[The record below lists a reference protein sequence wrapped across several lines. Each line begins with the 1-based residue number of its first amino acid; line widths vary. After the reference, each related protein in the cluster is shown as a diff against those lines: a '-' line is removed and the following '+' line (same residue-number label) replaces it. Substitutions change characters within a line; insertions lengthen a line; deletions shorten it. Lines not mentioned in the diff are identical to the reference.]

1 MTSAQGE
8 QTLTPGTAPE
18 PPATS
23 TAPPARRVR
32 DWPAVA
38 GIAFAPLFIAAL
50 GTSTS
55 GAPETDAPI
64 AEWVDWATD
73 DGNGAIAVLSVYV
86 TVIAALAF
94 AVFATGLARRI
105 RVARDETG
113 LAGGYV
119 HGLGLLAAGFL
130 AAAGIAWNNGPI
142 PHIFDDKLPDPTDI
156 HVFVQLQSL
165 GYGLA
170 FVGMA
175 LAAAALIAVTSASLR
190 DSMPAWFTIAGYIA
204 AVALLGSLMFVP
216 LLAFPLWTLIAGIL
230 LLRRP
235 LTT

>member
-1 MTSAQGE
+1 MTTAQGE
-8 QTLTPGTAPE
+8 QTLARRTGSE
-18 PPATS
+18 SPATRTS
-23 TAPPARRVR
+23 SPTRRVR
-32 DWPAVA
+32 DWPAIA

-55 GAPETDAPI
+55 GAPETDAPM

-73 DGNGAIAVLSVYV
+73 DGNGTIALLSVYL
-86 TVIAALAF
+86 TVLAALTF
-94 AVFATGLARRI
+94 VVFVAGLVRRI
-105 RVARDETG
+105 RAARGENG

-119 HGLGLLAAGFL
+119 YGLGLLAAGFL
-130 AAAGIAWNNGPI
+130 AAAGVAWNNGPI
-142 PHIFDDKLPDPTDI
+142 PYIFDEKLPDPTDI